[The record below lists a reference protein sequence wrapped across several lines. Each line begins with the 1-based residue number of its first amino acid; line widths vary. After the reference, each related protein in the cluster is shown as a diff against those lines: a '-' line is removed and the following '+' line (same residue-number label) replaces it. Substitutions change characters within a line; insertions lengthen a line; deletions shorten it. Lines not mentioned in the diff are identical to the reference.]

1 MNRSVFKSLCFFV
14 TLFSIFSMGIAH
26 SAPGVK
32 KSEPARFTILHTSD
46 IHAHLMEFEN
56 QNKEVVG
63 GYARIK
69 KYKESL
75 EAEGKSVLMLS
86 SGDISQ
92 GTFFYRFFEGVPDV
106 EYMNQTGYAAMTL
119 GNHEFD
125 KGQETLAEAVKNAKF
140 PILGANIKFKRIPSL
155 QKLIKPYTVINT
167 GSDNNVKIAIIGLV
181 PENLTSVV
189 QSVFVKDIEI
199 MKAAQTVASVLPEI
213 KAQKPDMILVL
224 SHLGWEKELEIFEQF
239 PEIDGVLG
247 GHTHLFI
254 DPPAVTKGPNGH
266 RFMSQPGEFGEKIT
280 RYDISFYKNTDFKIE
295 VERAGLIK
303 MDHKIPNDPKI
314 SVEVNK
320 LWKQIEGKVSE
331 PVAET
336 KVFLDGTR
344 GNVRRIETNL
354 GDLMC
359 DSMAELTNADGAIMN
374 GGGIRD
380 SIKEGTIT
388 TGDVLNVLPFDN
400 YMVKLTLKGE
410 SLKKLFRQVAELNNT
425 PGGFGGFLQI
435 SGSMRVDYNKAEPLY
450 SFNQKAIEDNKLYTI
465 TTNDF
470 LAEAGNGLS
479 ALKEAVNL
487 ETTGILGS
495 DLFLRYLKQ
504 AKTVSPMVDGRIKT
518 KPATK
523 LKLPKGTVKTIP
535 QF

>member
-1 MNRSVFKSLCFFV
+1 MNYRVSRVFKSLCFFV
-14 TLFSIFSMGIAH
+14 VLFSILSMGIAH
-26 SAPGVK
+26 SKPGIK
-32 KSEPARFTILHTSD
+32 KSEPVRLTILHTSD

-56 QNKEVVG
+56 QNNEIVG

-69 KYKESL
+69 KYKDAL
-75 EAEGKSVLMLS
+75 EAEGQSVLMLS

-125 KGQETLAEAVKNAKF
+125 KGQEILVEAIKNAKF

-155 QKLIKPYTVINT
+155 QNLIKPYTIVNT
-167 GSDNNVKIAIIGLV
+167 GKDNSIKVAIIGLV

-189 QSVFVKDIEI
+189 QSVFVKDIDI
-199 MKAAQTVASVLPEI
+199 KKAQNTVRALLPEI

-224 SHLGWEKELEIFEQF
+224 SHLGWEKELEVFEQF
-239 PEIDGVLG
+239 PEIDGILG

-254 DPPAVTKGPNGH
+254 DPPAVTKGANGH
-266 RFMSQPGEFGEKIT
+266 RFMSQPGEFGQNVT
-280 RYDISFYKNTDFKIE
+280 RYDINIYKNSSFKIE

-303 MDHKIPNDPKI
+303 MDYKVENDPKI
-314 SVEVNK
+314 SVEVQK

-336 KVFLDGTR
+336 KVFLDGSR
-344 GNVRRIETNL
+344 SNVRRIETNL
-354 GDLMC
+354 GDLLC

-374 GGGIRD
+374 GGGIRE

-410 SLKKLFRQVAELNNT
+410 SLKKLFKQVNELNNT

-435 SGSMRVDYNKAEPLY
+435 SSAMRVDYNKTEPLM
-450 SFNQKAIEDNKLYTI
+450 SFNQKEIDDNKLYTI

-479 ALKEAVNL
+479 ALKEAVNT

-495 DLFLRYLKQ
+495 DMFLRYLKQ
-504 AKTVSPMVDGRIKT
+504 VKTVSPVIDGRIKT
-518 KPATK
+518 RPVSKV
-523 LKLPKGTVKTIP
+523 KLP
-535 QF
+535 